1 MRLRVRKAS
10 QQRSAT
16 PSARTAKTKR
26 KHSEV
31 EHALSPEDA
40 KMQKRDTGIF
50 STIKRFIRGNAVK
63 VEQCTPPKRSRV
75 DCDSDSNL
83 ITSTPTGGNLPSRA
97 NPRTRRKGPVNGDT
111 MTGQSKPV
119 KPNGKLEVQTE
130 TPSSPP
136 RTTLLGTIFS
146 PVFSFF
152 SPANKNATAGSDSP
166 GQAVEAEEIV
176 KQLDMEQ
183 LEETPTSTTT
193 DGRDLTFDP
202 ALNPRPLPHVD
213 TSVEEGE
220 IVTEADMPPLTAVG
234 SNSSYPD
241 VPPSPPAEGTYEE
254 DWEVF
259 DPYFFIKHV
268 PPLTEEQLTRK
279 PALPL
284 KTRSTPEF
292 SLVLDLD
299 ETLVHCSLNE
309 LEDAALTFPVLF
321 QDVIYQVYVRLR
333 PFFRE
338 FLERMS
344 QIYEI
349 ILFTASKKVYADK
362 LLNILDPK
370 KQLVRHRL
378 FREHCVCVQ
387 GNYIK
392 DLNIL
397 GRDLSKTVIIDNS
410 PQAFAYQL
418 SNGIPIESWFVDKND
433 NELLKLVPF
442 LEKLV
447 ELASFQRSNS
457 HDKVRKIV
465 AEEGRAARNLI
476 AWSVPVESKEEEAK
490 TKNHGNSNAR
500 AQRINSGLHR
510 NKKQNSVL
518 DCKNAPGS
526 ILDKGPEKSPT
537 KTRQPRKVD
546 LRARYWAF
554 LFDNLRRAVDEI
566 YVTCE
571 SDQSVVECKEV
582 LMMLDNY
589 VRDFKA
595 LIDWIQLQ
603 EKLEKTDAQN
613 RGPPPTLAVARL
625 SHTGPSWADRVK
637 CSQSLPV
644 PSPSVNVPAEK
655 PAKKDAEGWET
666 VQRGRSMRPR
676 SNTMV
681 AKVSPVLA
689 HVSPKDDSDKENQ
702 RIQPSPQEKSQE
714 VREQEQPAPQEQSQE
729 TEKTPVIEAQCP
741 ELDSDPGP
749 PPITI
754 SQPEEPGTGQ
764 AKVEQGMEG
773 SVWKVAAPS
782 AKAGYWASQ
791 GRAGDG
797 GVGVEGRSTVGKSGG
812 SRLRSPGS
820 DDAGV
825 HAGPHRTFHQQGGIV
840 YGKGPQSMAE
850 VLAKKEE
857 LADRLEKANEEAIAS
872 AIAEEEQLTREI
884 QAENNE
890 LETDNESDFSAS
902 IGSGSCGLN
911 LDWSEML
918 ADYDGNDANSICIA
932 NYVKVSREPW
942 RQSTSWGDMVE
953 EEPSR
958 PPGHGIHMH
967 EKLSSPSRK
976 RTIAESKKKHEEKQ
990 LKAQQLRD
998 KLREEKTHKLQ
1009 KLLERVNEIAFIN
1022 TLEAQNKRHD
1032 VLAKLNEY
1040 EQRLNELQEERQ
1052 RRQEEKQA
1060 RDEAVQE
1067 RKRALEA
1074 ERQARVEELLMKRRE
1089 QEARI
1094 EQQRQEKERAR
1105 EDAARERARD
1115 REERLAALSAA
1126 QQEAME
1132 ELQKKIQMKHDE
1144 SSRRHMEQIEQ
1155 RKEKAAELSSGRHAN
1170 TDYAPKLTP
1179 YERKKQCSLCNVVIT
1194 SEVHLFS
1201 HIKGKRHQQAVRDS
1215 SSIQGRELSD
1225 EEVEHLSLKK
1235 YIVDIVTDS
1244 SVPSDNAKEGEE
1256 RQKARKKAKKL
1267 RARMNSRAKEY
1278 ETCMEAKTQ
1287 TPDSPYKAKLQRLV
1301 KDLVKQQ
1308 QGQDS
1313 GQWASNKVSG
1323 LDRTLGE
1330 ISRILEKQALYSLEV
1345 SLNDSFYQEHEYISC
1360 VLSPRPP
1367 TQTRS
1372 GDFHRDLALKN
1383 SRRLCFYLAVIWWPV
1398 LEPAVRNSRRES
1410 RICSGRGMPRA
1421 HGDDLA
1427 HVGLPGVTAKPAQ
1440 FAFRSLCAAVNTY
1453 YLSCVRCHNNCSY
1466 VLYSNKITFLMDILL
1481 HQLTLFVPDEDKSI
1495 FGRSVNKQIFEGLTT
1510 GLLQTIAT
1518 VLGQLHPPNLDG
1530 DAPRICSP
1538 DAKSRPVASENF
1550 NTRAQDLIS
1559 YVVNMGLIDKLYGC
1573 FLSIQGPIDESP
1585 KMAAFLEQAT
1595 AFLHGM
1601 CKLCFAVTGRSLSV
1615 FDNKR
1620 QDPTGLTALLQST
1633 DLVGVLHM
1641 LYCILLHSAPPDAL
1655 SAGPVGPQEP
1665 YSPSVIQVALQGL
1678 RFLNTFALL
1687 DLSAFQ
1693 GVLGAEGLSLAFRHI
1708 VSSLLWYCSQHSSEE
1723 LLHELIICIGYFTVN
1738 HPDNQWLRTSYRPS
1752 ILLSPFVSPLPSY
1765 QVFIKEQTP
1774 GPQVIVQ
1781 SGRQPSV
1788 LQKLCQ
1794 LPFQYFSHPRL
1805 IKVLFPSL
1813 ICACYNNLQNK
1824 VILQQEM
1831 SCVLLATFIQDCATN
1846 ENQSD
1851 SKASHPEKGLAP
1863 LDYCELSN
1871 RFPRDQWDAALQFF
1885 LKKQEE

>member
-1 MRLRVRKAS
+1 MSKDGRHDGRRRGAAQQHRFGMRA
-10 QQRSAT
+10 A
-16 PSARTAKTKR
+16 
-26 KHSEV
+26 
-31 EHALSPEDA
+31 
-40 KMQKRDTGIF
+40 
-50 STIKRFIRGNAVK
+50 
-63 VEQCTPPKRSRV
+63 
-75 DCDSDSNL
+75 
-83 ITSTPTGGNLPSRA
+83 
-97 NPRTRRKGPVNGDT
+97 
-111 MTGQSKPV
+111 QS
-119 KPNGKLEVQTE
+119 G
-130 TPSSPP
+130 
-136 RTTLLGTIFS
+136 
-146 PVFSFF
+146 
-152 SPANKNATAGSDSP
+152 
-166 GQAVEAEEIV
+166 
-176 KQLDMEQ
+176 
-183 LEETPTSTTT
+183 
-193 DGRDLTFDP
+193 DGRDRS
-202 ALNPRPLPHVD
+202 A
-213 TSVEEGE
+213 
-220 IVTEADMPPLTAVG
+220 
-234 SNSSYPD
+234 SNSSGSSHGGGKGRNTP
-241 VPPSPPAEGTYEE
+241 
-254 DWEVF
+254 
-259 DPYFFIKHV
+259 INI
-268 PPLTEEQLTRK
+268 
-279 PALPL
+279 AL
-284 KTRSTPEF
+284 K
-292 SLVLDLD
+292 
-299 ETLVHCSLNE
+299 
-309 LEDAALTFPVLF
+309 
-321 QDVIYQVYVRLR
+321 
-333 PFFRE
+333 
-338 FLERMS
+338 
-344 QIYEI
+344 
-349 ILFTASKKVYADK
+349 
-362 LLNILDPK
+362 
-370 KQLVRHRL
+370 
-378 FREHCVCVQ
+378 
-387 GNYIK
+387 
-392 DLNIL
+392 
-397 GRDLSKTVIIDNS
+397 
-410 PQAFAYQL
+410 
-418 SNGIPIESWFVDKND
+418 
-433 NELLKLVPF
+433 
-442 LEKLV
+442 
-447 ELASFQRSNS
+447 ASFQRSNS

-490 TKNHGNSNAR
+490 AKIHGNSSAR
-500 AQRINSGLHR
+500 AQRINAGLHR
-510 NKKQNSVL
+510 NKKQNLAL
-518 DCKNAPGS
+518 DCKNAPGL
-526 ILDKGPEKSPT
+526 ILDKGSEKSPT

-571 SDQSVVECKEV
+571 SDQSVVECREV

-613 RGPPPTLAVARL
+613 RPTSLAWEVRKMSPGRHVMSSPSSDRIVPSPGVRRALNFGGPPPTLAVARF

-637 CSQSLPV
+637 SSQSLPV
-644 PSPSVNVPAEK
+644 PSQSVNIPVEK

-676 SNTMV
+676 

-702 RIQPSPQEKSQE
+702 HIQPLPQEKPLE
-714 VREQEQPAPQEQSQE
+714 VKEQEQPISQEQSQE
-729 TEKTPVIEAQCP
+729 MEKTSVIE
-741 ELDSDPGP
+741 
-749 PPITI
+749 
-754 SQPEEPGTGQ
+754 
-764 AKVEQGMEG
+764 
-773 SVWKVAAPS
+773 
-782 AKAGYWASQ
+782 
-791 GRAGDG
+791 
-797 GVGVEGRSTVGKSGG
+797 
-812 SRLRSPGS
+812 
-820 DDAGV
+820 
-825 HAGPHRTFHQQGGIV
+825 
-840 YGKGPQSMAE
+840 PQSMAE

-918 ADYDGNDANSICIA
+918 ADYDA
-932 NYVKVSREPW
+932 REPW
-942 RQSTSWGDMVE
+942 RQSTSWGDIVE
-953 EEPSR
+953 EEPAR

-990 LKAQQLRD
+990 LKAQQLRA

-1009 KLLERVNEIAFIN
+1009 KLMEREKEVRKWKEELLDQRRKMMEEKLLHAEFKRELQLQAIVKKAQEEEAKVNEIAFIN

-1067 RKRALEA
+1067 RKRVLEA
-1074 ERQARVEELLMKRRE
+1074 ERQARVEELRMKRRE

-1179 YERKKQCSLCNVVIT
+1179 YERKKQCSLCNVVIS

-1201 HIKGKRHQQAVRDS
+1201 HIKGKGHQQAVRDS

-1225 EEVEHLSLKK
+1225 EEVEHLSQKK
-1235 YIVDIVTDS
+1235 YIVDIMTDS
-1244 SVPSDNAKEGEE
+1244 SVPSDSAKDGEE

-1278 ETCMEAKTQ
+1278 ETCMEAKSQ

-1301 KDLVKQQ
+1301 KDLVKHQ

-1330 ISRILEKQALYSLEV
+1330 ISRILEKQNNADQVAFQVGGGLTALEQILQV
-1345 SLNDSFYQEHEYISC
+1345 
-1360 VLSPRPP
+1360 
-1367 TQTRS
+1367 
-1372 GDFHRDLALKN
+1372 
-1383 SRRLCFYLAVIWWPV
+1383 
-1398 LEPAVRNSRRES
+1398 
-1410 RICSGRGMPRA
+1410 
-1421 HGDDLA
+1421 
-1427 HVGLPGVTAKPAQ
+1427 VTAASSPTAIPRIPLK
-1440 FAFRSLCAAVNTY
+1440 SLCAAVNTY
-1453 YLSCVRCHNNCSY
+1453 YLSCAHCHNNCSY
-1466 VLYSNKITFLMDILL
+1466 VLYSNKITFLMDLLL
-1481 HQLTLFVPDEDKSI
+1481 HQLTLFVPDEDTSV

-1510 GLLQTIAT
+1510 GLLQTVAT
-1518 VLGQLHPPNLDG
+1518 VLGQLHPTNLNG
-1530 DAPRICSP
+1530 DSPRICSP

-1550 NTRAQDLIS
+1550 NTRTQDLIS

-1601 CKLCFAVTGRSLSV
+1601 CKLSFGMTGRSLSI

-1641 LYCILLHSAPPDAL
+1641 LYCILLHSAPPEPL
-1655 SAGPVGPQEP
+1655 SVGPTGPQGP
-1665 YSPSVIQVALQGL
+1665 YSSVVIQVALQGL

-1693 GVLGAEGLSLAFRHI
+1693 CVLGAEGLSLAFRHI
-1708 VSSLLWYCSQHSSEE
+1708 VSSLLWYCSQQSSEE
-1723 LLHELIICIGYFTVN
+1723 LLHELIICVGYFTVN
-1738 HPDNQWLRTSYRPS
+1738 HPDNQ
-1752 ILLSPFVSPLPSY
+1752 VN
-1765 QVFIKEQTP
+1765 
-1774 GPQVIVQ
+1774 VQ

-1851 SKASHPEKGLAP
+1851 SKASQPEKGWAP
-1863 LDYCELSN
+1863 LNYCELSN
-1871 RFPRDQWDAALQFF
+1871 RFPRDLWDSALQFF